1 MGGPEESWIKSRAGQ
16 EEAAPNQEDTMKGVL
31 LNELRFCA
39 YFHRGIAMYLRLAL
53 FSSHFT
59 LVWDGWISEESGTDV
74 EKLEE
79 AAQNKEDNI
88 KGVLF
93 CIK

>member
-1 MGGPEESWIKSRAGQ
+1 
-16 EEAAPNQEDTMKGVL
+16 
-31 LNELRFCA
+31 
-39 YFHRGIAMYLRLAL
+39 MYLRLAL

-59 LVWDGWISEESGTDV
+59 LVLDGWTSEESGTDV

-79 AAQNKEDNI
+79 AAQNKEDDI

-93 CIK
+93 CIR